1 MRIER
6 SAGEV
11 THPLIDKDADR
22 RKGEKKPASGAS
34 GETSGGE
41 KRREEV
47 LRKRDRI

>member
-22 RKGEKKPASGAS
+22 RKGEKPASRA
-34 GETSGGE
+34 SGGE
-41 KRREEV
+41 EKGREEI